1 MKFLLSILATLIMT
15 TSAHSNDAL
24 NQSLGNLK
32 EIKRENNSVL
42 ITTGNGKVKLTVY
55 RPSVIR
61 VHAVKE
67 NFNKNVSYAVTARPE
82 DTRFSLEEEQ
92 DYYLL
97 ETDSV
102 RMIISKDPVRFDFQT
117 LDGQMVNEDD
127 HALGTSWLG
136 EQCGVYKK
144 LQEDERFI
152 GLGEKTG
159 PLDRRGEAYVNW
171 NTDNPNHQPTDDPLY
186 VSIPFYMGIHHGLN
200 YGIFFDNSYRTH
212 FNFGASNDR
221 FSSFTADAGEIDY
234 YFIYHKNVKDIL
246 RSYSW
251 LTGRMPMPP
260 KWALGYQQCRWSY
273 YPDSEILNVARTFRE
288 KKIPADVIYFDIHY
302 MQDYK
307 LFTWSDKNFPN
318 PQETINKLKEMNFHS
333 AVIIDPGVKI
343 EKGYDVY
350 EDGIEN
356 DAFIN
361 YPDGANYTAKVWPG
375 WCHFPD
381 FTDSTVRKWWGNK
394 FNNLVHI
401 GVEGFWNDMNEIA
414 SWGGG
419 ATPDIVEFDWEGNK
433 TSYRQ
438 AKNVYGMQMARA
450 TFEGVKTQM
459 NNKRPFNLTRAGF
472 AGLQRY
478 TALWAGDNQA
488 TEDHMM
494 LGVRLVNSIGLSG
507 VPFAGVDVGGFGGN
521 ASKELYTRWM
531 TIGSFSP
538 FFRGHSAYD
547 TRSSEPWTYGESVED
562 ISRNYI
568 QLRYNLLPY
577 LYSAFYQAK
586 ETGMPVARSLAIDYT
601 HDDNIYKNDFENQYL
616 FGPSILVA
624 PNKSHQ
630 EFTKVYLPEGNWYK
644 FLSNK
649 PYEGPK
655 EIITESPPDKLPLF
669 IKAGSIIPMQSA
681 VQSTSE
687 RPSETLFLNLFK
699 GKQPSE
705 FIYYEDDGETYNYKQ
720 GNYNK
725 RVIKYEPGQNRLTL
739 EKPEGS
745 FNSRFKE
752 VKLILHGFNNENIM
766 VDGKKKATREELF
779 NFLHPGN
786 NSDTSELFRVSVRTL
801 SFELKDNQTEIKFY

>member
-15 TSAHSNDAL
+15 TLTHSSDAL
-24 NQSLGNLK
+24 NHSLGNLND
-32 EIKRENNSVL
+32 IKRENNSVF
-42 ITTGNGKVKLTVY
+42 ITTDFGQVKLTVY
-55 RPSVIR
+55 RPSIIR
-61 VHAVKE
+61 IHAVKK
-67 NFNKNVSYAVTARPE
+67 NFNKQVSYAVTARPE
-82 DTRFSLEEEQ
+82 STRFSLEEEK

-102 RMIISKDPVRFDFQT
+102 RMVITKNPVRFEFQT
-117 LDGQMVNEDD
+117 PEGKTINEDD

-186 VSIPFYMGIHHGLN
+186 VSIPFYMGVHSGLN

-234 YFIYHKNVKDIL
+234 YFIYHKSVKNIL

-273 YPDSEILNVARTFRE
+273 YPDSEIINIARTFRE
-288 KKIPADVIYFDIHY
+288 KKIPADVIYFDIDY

-307 LFTWSDKNFPN
+307 LFTWSDKHFPN
-318 PQETINKLKEMNFHS
+318 PQQTISKLKEMNFHS

-356 DAFIN
+356 DVFIK
-361 YPDGANYTAKVWPG
+361 YPDGSNYTAKVWPG

-381 FTDSTVRKWWGNK
+381 FTDSAVRKWWGSK
-394 FNNLVHI
+394 FDNLVRL

-419 ATPDIVEFDWEGNK
+419 ATPNIVEFHWEGNK

-450 TFEGVKTQM
+450 TYEGVQSQM
-459 NNKRPFNLTRAGF
+459 DNKRPFNLTRAGF

-478 TALWAGDNQA
+478 TALWTGDNQA

-507 VPFAGVDVGGFGGN
+507 VPFAGVDVGGFGGD
-521 ASKELYTRWM
+521 ASKELFARWM
-531 TIGSFSP
+531 TIGAFSP

-547 TRSSEPWTYGESVED
+547 TRSSEPWTYGESVEK
-562 ISRNYI
+562 IARNYI

-577 LYSAFYQAK
+577 LYSAFHQAR
-586 ETGMPVARSLAIDYT
+586 EEGMPVARSLAIDYT
-601 HDDNIYKNDFENQYL
+601 HDDNIYHHDFENQYL

-630 EFTKVYLPEGNWYK
+630 KFTKVYLPEGNWYK
-644 FLSNK
+644 LFNDKLF
-649 PYEGPK
+649 EGAN
-655 EIITESPPDKLPLF
+655 EVITESPPDKLPLF

-681 VQSTSE
+681 VQSASE

-705 FIYYEDDGETYNYKQ
+705 FVYYEDDGETYDYKQ
-720 GNYNK
+720 GNYYK
-725 RVIKYEPGQNRLTL
+725 RAIKYDPTHSRLIL

-745 FNSRFKE
+745 FNSHFKK
-752 VKLILHGFNNENIM
+752 VKLILHGFDNENIM
-766 VDGKKKATREELF
+766 IDGEKQATRNELF
-779 NFLHPGN
+779 RFLNPSQN
-786 NSDTSELFRVSVRTL
+786 DDSSELFKVPVRTL
-801 SFELKDNQTEIKFY
+801 SFGLKNNRTEIKF